1 MQSKLEMKVQNL
13 GNALARLN
21 EAMQAPDSY
30 NLKTDAC
37 IKRFEFTYE
46 VCKKTLEIAL
56 EEFDIHI
63 SNNPKEVIRVS
74 GVKGLL
80 SDTEIWESMRED
92 RNDSSNEY
100 DQEKA
105 SEIYKRIPLYIKE
118 FEYVIKKLREK
129 NA

>member
-1 MQSKLEMKVQNL
+1 MQNL
-13 GNALARLN
+13 EVNLENALTRLN

-37 IKRFEFTYE
+37 VKRFEFTYE
-46 VCKKTLEIAL
+46 ICKKTLETAL
-56 EEFDIHI
+56 AEFDIHI
-63 SNNPKEVIRVS
+63 NNNPKEVIKLS

-92 RNDSSNEY
+92 HNDSSHEY

-118 FEYVIKKLREK
+118 FEYVIKKLREN